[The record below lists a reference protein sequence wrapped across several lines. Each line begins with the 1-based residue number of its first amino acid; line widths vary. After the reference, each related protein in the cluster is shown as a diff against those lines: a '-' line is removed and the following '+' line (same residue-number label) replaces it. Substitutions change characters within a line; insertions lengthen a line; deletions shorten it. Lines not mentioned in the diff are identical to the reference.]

1 MQAYYNI
8 LTTLKANLEADAFC
22 NTVSQGDIFDI
33 DLNKQEI
40 FPLAH
45 IIVNETT
52 KEKNILVFNVTVLCM
67 DIVDIS
73 KDEATDTFRGNDNE
87 QDVLNTQLAVG
98 LRLVEVL
105 ERGGSNNTFM
115 MRGTPTFEP
124 FTERFENNMAG
135 WAVTFDIYVPNT
147 MLACDSVNAPEVCKP
162 VTYLVEYA
170 DGTDIESGSV
180 DSGGNLLV
188 TVPNPGVGAVGATL
202 MKTGQTTSYATNDDG
217 DFEAGR
223 NVDFFT
229 LPVGR
234 NNPWGGTD
242 RFTDELGTQI
252 YANDIII
259 DNSTWNTEDNTV
271 LGYYRTLLSSAA
283 WSTQVANCAAVSIGS
298 YTTGWRLTNHNEFS
312 NIYAMT
318 DNVFAGRFD
327 GLNYAPFNISIG
339 NYLWTSTSR
348 DASFAVGHLL
358 NPFGSFGVNILNK
371 GNSYQAIACRTFT
384 VTGTTLT

>member
-8 LTTLKANLEADAFC
+8 LTTLKTQLESDRFC
-22 NTVSQGDIFDI
+22 NTVTEGDLFEV
-33 DLNKQEI
+33 DLDKQTI
-40 FPLAH
+40 FPLSH
-45 IIVNETT
+45 IIVNEMT
-52 KEKNILVFNVTVLCM
+52 KESNVLIFNVSILCM
-67 DIVDIS
+67 DVVDKS
-73 KDEATDTFRGNDNE
+73 KDEATDKFRGNDNE
-87 QDVLNTQLAVG
+87 QDVINAQMAVA

-105 ERGGSNNTFM
+105 ERGGDNKTFM
-115 MRGTPTFEP
+115 MRGNPTFEP
-124 FTERFENNMAG
+124 FTERFENYLAG
-135 WAVTFDIYVPNT
+135 VTVTFDVHVPNT
-147 MLACDSVNAPEVCKP
+147 MSACDSVNTPEVCKP

-170 DGTDIESGSV
+170 DGTDIQSGSV
-180 DSGGNLLV
+180 QSGGNLLV

-217 DFEAGR
+217 DLEAGR

-283 WSTQVANCAAVSIGS
+283 WSTQVSSAASVSIGS